1 MCVRQSPVGGC
12 VLHVCVLHVC
22 VPCVCSFFFSE
33 HMNVTRTVGPGC
45 AELGI
50 ICDGKR
56 GTEVSDSC
64 RTAGPSSRSADKQ
77 DKTSQHDMTGRKRGA
92 KQQQKRRQGDEDW
105 ISVT

>member
-1 MCVRQSPVGGC
+1 MSHERSGRDVRSSA
-12 VLHVCVLHVC
+12 
-22 VPCVCSFFFSE
+22 SF
-33 HMNVTRTVGPGC
+33 
-45 AELGI
+45 
-50 ICDGKR
+50 CDGKR

>member
-22 VPCVCSFFFSE
+22 VPFFSSE

-45 AELGI
+45 AALGI

-77 DKTSQHDMTGRKRGA
+77 DKTSQHDVTGRKRGA
-92 KQQQKRRQGDEDW
+92 EQQQKRRRGDEDW